1 VNGRADGPLAVRD
14 ETVQRGADTA
24 DEGADNDRCLAPPG
38 VGKCAKCEGADDR
51 ANAPAIEDRRRLCR
65 SSRRSFEP
73 VEELRGRISL
83 VVMLAFG
90 LDNWGQ
96 GLLSFLW
103 KGDEWTTISL

>member
-1 VNGRADGPLAVRD
+1 MPFH
-14 ETVQRGADTA
+14 GAGGVHGFGGLRFATLLGGFRFPAQEFVHVLA
-24 DEGADNDRCLAPPG
+24 DE
-38 VGKCAKCEGADDR
+38 
-51 ANAPAIEDRRRLCR
+51 RR
-65 SSRRSFEP
+65 FEP

>member
-1 VNGRADGPLAVRD
+1 LPADQLENP
-14 ETVQRGADTA
+14 
-24 DEGADNDRCLAPPG
+24 PPG
-38 VGKCAKCEGADDR
+38 IGY
-51 ANAPAIEDRRRLCR
+51 L
-65 SSRRSFEP
+65 EP